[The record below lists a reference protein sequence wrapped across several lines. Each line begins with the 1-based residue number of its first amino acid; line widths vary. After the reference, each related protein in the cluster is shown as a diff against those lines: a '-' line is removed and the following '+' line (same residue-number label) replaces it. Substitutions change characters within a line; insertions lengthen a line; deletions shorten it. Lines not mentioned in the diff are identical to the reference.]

1 MLGLNQP
8 VSPWG
13 GQSNDNTSKV
23 FENLSSTYAYV
34 AKVKAKYQFN
44 KTMQMNNHVR
54 IDTKD
59 VILENIFTL
68 DLWKT
73 LNKYIK

>member
-1 MLGLNQP
+1 MHMLQRL
-8 VSPWG
+8 
-13 GQSNDNTSKV
+13 KL
-23 FENLSSTYAYV
+23 E
-34 AKVKAKYQFN
+34 KYQFN

-68 DLWKT
+68 DL
-73 LNKYIK
+73 